1 MIEKEQ
7 KNFNAIT
14 VPLAETNLIEASAG
28 TGKTY
33 SIAILVLRLIVEKN
47 IPIQKILMVTFTK
60 AAVAELEER
69 IRKFIRLAQKASKG
83 ENIADETIKNI
94 IQKARETQ
102 GEAQIAKLLEHAV
115 LFLDETSVL
124 TIHSF
129 CQQTLNQF
137 AFETKQLFGVELI
150 SDLGNIILSE
160 TNQFWRKHITNIPLE
175 LLDLLI
181 KNGLSREAITKI
193 VSNHLSGMK
202 YLAYVSQPITAITDE
217 DFKDFTA
224 QLSSIEIEISAK
236 TEVLTAYL
244 IQNKEAIYNAC
255 ERSSYAAKSILPH
268 LENPESTINALC
280 GIRTKNYVS
289 KIFAIDFLDDLD
301 SLCELLEEKKIIASQ
316 ILTKFYCFALSEILE
331 GVSYYKS
338 RYNQITYD
346 DLIGNLHQA
355 LCLQPNPKLVA
366 CLQEKY
372 QAVFIDEFQD
382 TDKKQYEIFN
392 KAFANNTILFYIGDP
407 KQSIYAWRKADI
419 FTYFDAKNDVDNLYS
434 MNQNYR
440 SSASYIDAMNHFF
453 KPTSDFN
460 TFHFEG
466 KTQQI
471 NYINV
476 ESPAKGNTGYL
487 NIDNEVAAPLSI
499 YQNKNKEE
507 NNAQLIIQIVKL
519 LSGNCQLIDAKG
531 NTKKVLPQD
540 IGILVR
546 SKSTGQ
552 EIKRLLAAHNIPAI
566 TINDGKVLQTEDAKF
581 VLYLLEAIFEI
592 SVAAIH
598 KALLSPFTLFTQE
611 EILKLN
617 DELIIS
623 LFRNYKNAWE
633 TTGIYSAINQFIKDF
648 DVQNNLLHIKV
659 NGERILTNLLQISEL
674 LHKTQN
680 AKNLTALELLS
691 WLKRGIEGMEISG
704 DEYEQRIENDEEA
717 IKIVTIHASKGL
729 EYNIVFAPTL
739 DLSDEPNKNIDLWSF
754 RDPEEKDYFFAE
766 KSILTDEQKALVKEQ
781 NEQENRRL
789 IYVAITRAV
798 YKCYIFKNTYYKNSS
813 ISKFIDKLKSD
824 LNATVEMAESEEVT
838 IPNFRYQPLT
848 EAVKN
853 TSSEPVNFSLTQ
865 QNWRKMSYSMLR
877 ASHDVSVKPKNSN
890 YEDEYSS
897 FIFSKLKK
905 GAKTGNMLHYIF
917 ENIHFNDNTKWD
929 HVIDN
934 ALDLFL
940 PQQKEEYSPFL
951 NQMLVE
957 ILNAPISIDD
967 DTFKLADVNPYK
979 CINEFEF
986 DFDVNPFY
994 PQSLTTL
1001 STDDV
1006 LIDVK
1011 NFPEIE
1017 GLMNGKI
1024 DLFFEHKGKY
1034 YVLDWKSNYLGDN
1047 LENYNSENLALAMNE
1062 NNYHL
1067 QYLIYTLAVKKY
1079 LESRLKNFNYKYQ
1092 FGGVIYLYVRG
1103 MRANQ
1108 NFGVFATKPSWKT
1121 LATLNHK
1128 LEGVFWKV

>member
-1 MIEKEQ
+1 MIEKIL

-14 VPLAETNLIEASAG
+14 VPLAQTNLIEASAG

-69 IRKFIRLAQKASKG
+69 IRKFIRLAQKTSKG
-83 ENIADETIKNI
+83 EHIGDETIKNI
-94 IQKARETQ
+94 IENARQIQ
-102 GEAQIAKLLEHAV
+102 GETKVAQLLEHAV

-129 CQQTLNQF
+129 CQQTLTQF
-137 AFETKQLFGVELI
+137 AFETKQLFGVELM

-175 LLDLLI
+175 LLDLLF
-181 KNGLSREAITKI
+181 KNGLSRASITDI
-193 VSNHLSGMK
+193 VGKHLSGMK
-202 YLAYVSQPITAITDE
+202 YLAYAKNPITAITE
-217 DFKDFTA
+217 NDFKDFTL
-224 QLSSIEIEISAK
+224 QLSKIELEIASK
-236 TEVLTAYL
+236 KQGLIAYL
-244 IQNKEAIYNAC
+244 EVNKDAIYKAC
-255 ERSSYAAKSILPH
+255 DRSSYATTSILPH
-268 LENPESTINALC
+268 LDNPEAAIQAIIEKKGT
-280 GIRTKNYVS
+280 GYVK
-289 KIFAIDFLDDLD
+289 KIFTADFLADLD
-301 SLCELLEEKKIIASQ
+301 TLCEIIEKKNIIASQ
-316 ILTKFYCFALSEILE
+316 ILTRFYCFALSEILE

-346 DLIGNLHQA
+346 DLISNLHHA
-355 LCLQPNPKLVA
+355 LCVQPNPKLA
-366 CLQEKY
+366 TCLQEKY

-392 KAFANNTILFYIGDP
+392 KAFADNTILFYIGDP

-419 FTYFDAKNDVDNLYS
+419 FTYFDAKNDVTNLYS

-453 KPTSDFN
+453 KPSPDFN

-466 KTQQI
+466 KEQQI

-476 ESPAKGNTGYL
+476 ESPAKGNTGSL
-487 NIDNEVAAPLSI
+487 TINEEMASPLSI
-499 YQNKNKEE
+499 YQSKNKGE
-507 NNAQLIIQIVKL
+507 NNGQLIIQIIKL
-519 LSGNCQLIDAKG
+519 LNNESYIIDAKG
-531 NTKKVLPQD
+531 ERKKVLPQD

-546 SKSTGQ
+546 SKSAGQ
-552 EIKRLLAAHNIPAI
+552 EIKRLLAVHNIPAI

-592 SVAAIH
+592 STAAIH

-623 LFRNYKNAWE
+623 LFRNYKNTWE
-633 TTGIYSAINQFIKDF
+633 TNGIYSAINQFIKDF
-648 DVQNNLLHIKV
+648 DVQSNLLTIKV

-680 AKNLTALELLS
+680 AKNLTALELMN

-739 DLSDEPNKNIDLWSF
+739 DLKDESVHPLWSF
-754 RDPEEKDYFFAE
+754 RDPTDKDYFCAE
-766 KSILTDEQKALVKEQ
+766 KWMLTDDQIELVKEQ

-798 YKCYIFKNTYYKNSS
+798 YKCYIFKNTYFKNSS
-813 ISKFIDKLKSD
+813 ITKFIDKLKPEPHSTIEFAE
-824 LNATVEMAESEEVT
+824 NEEESEE
-838 IPNFRYQPLT
+838 IFRYQTVDGFKKITNL
-848 EAVKN
+848 A
-853 TSSEPVNFSLTQ
+853 PVNFSLTQ

-877 ASHDVSVKPKNSN
+877 ASHDVSVKPRSQN
-890 YEDEYSS
+890 YEDEYGQ

-917 ENIHFNDNTKWD
+917 ENIHFNDASKWD

-934 ALDLFL
+934 VLDLFL
-940 PQQKEEYSPFL
+940 PQQKEEYQPFI
-951 NQMLVE
+951 NQMLTEV
-957 ILNAPISIDD
+957 LNADISIDD
-967 DTFKLADVNPYK
+967 DTFKLADVNTYK

-986 DFDVNPFY
+986 DFDVNPFQ
-994 PQSLTTL
+994 PQSLASL
-1001 STDDV
+1001 STDEIT
-1006 LIDVK
+1006 IDVK

-1034 YVLDWKSNYLGDN
+1034 YVLDWKSNYLGDE
-1047 LENYNSENLALAMNE
+1047 LQDYNSERLGLAMNE

-1079 LESRLKNFNYKYQ
+1079 LESRLENFNYKYQ

-1108 NFGVFATKPSWKT
+1108 NFGVYATKPTWKT

-1128 LEGVFWKV
+1128 LEGVFWEY